1 MARFRLM
8 SPIAGNPPGFPYQKF
23 KTGTVVVDT
32 VGNAQLGDVVWPLLC
47 SSPTLFAMAPLDAAA
62 QAKLPP
68 GTAIYVPGTPLPP
81 SPWGV
86 GLDAGI

>member
-62 QAKLPP
+62 QALLPGNP
-68 GTAIYVPGTPLPP
+68 PLY
-81 SPWGV
+81 SQGIGYGSTV
-86 GLDAGI
+86 FGAGLDAGA